1 MLSFNRLDLE
11 IPHLTIKGRQDISL
25 LSNISK
31 VSQGLKGRIDEW
43 VAGLVLSSL
52 MNNFLREFRWLIDD
66 GFICFMAM
74 AAYSKGRLSAA
85 IASSSGL
92 RALIRWT
99 REFHFTDLYI
109 SA

>member
-1 MLSFNRLDLE
+1 MLSFTQVDLE
-11 IPHLTIKGRQDISL
+11 IPRLTIKVRHDISL

-31 VSQGLKGRIDEW
+31 VSQGLMGRIDEW
-43 VAGLVLSSL
+43 VAGLVLSLL
-52 MNNFLREFRWLIDD
+52 MNNFLPEFRWLIDD
-66 GFICFMAM
+66 GFMCFIAM
-74 AAYSKGRLSAA
+74 AAYSKGRLSAP

-92 RALIRWT
+92 RGLTRWT

>member
-1 MLSFNRLDLE
+1 MLSFNQVDPE
-11 IPHLTIKGRQDISL
+11 IPHLTIKGKQDISL

-31 VSQGLKGRIDEW
+31 VSQGLMGRIDEW
-43 VAGLVLSSL
+43 VAGLMLSLLINSFWL
-52 MNNFLREFRWLIDD
+52 EFRWFIDD
-66 GFICFMAM
+66 GFMCFIAM

-92 RALIRWT
+92 CGLTRWT

>member
-1 MLSFNRLDLE
+1 MLSFNQVYLE
-11 IPHLTIKGRQDISL
+11 ILHLTIKGRQDISL

-31 VSQGLKGRIDEW
+31 VSQGLMGRIDEW
-43 VAGLVLSSL
+43 VAGLMLSLLINSFWL
-52 MNNFLREFRWLIDD
+52 EFRWFIDD
-66 GFICFMAM
+66 GFMCFIAM

-92 RALIRWT
+92 RGLTRWT